1 MGMFDTV
8 YMASNDFDSLPF
20 TEEMIKLGLKD
31 NTRPF
36 QTKCLENILA
46 EYTIQNGKL
55 YIKNWK
61 DKEESNATFNSSNE
75 SRESY
80 LEEVYHHGTV
90 FVYNFI
96 ETEKY
101 DCWIE
106 FKLTF
111 TRGQVEKCELEKFEA
126 TDNAERKIRE
136 KKYQE
141 EDERQRKKWYNKYF
155 FNTRIYRTV
164 TRKISRAF
172 ISVGGFIAHI
182 GYKI

>member
-1 MGMFDTV
+1 MQCSIIYLIMGMFDTV

-61 DKEESNATFNSSNE
+61 DAENE
-75 SRESY
+75 TREY
-80 LEEVYHHGTV
+80 VLEEVYHHGTV

-111 TRGQVEKCELEKFEA
+111 TKGQLEKSELEKFEA
-126 TDNAERKIRE
+126 TDNAERKERE
-136 KKYQE
+136 KMFRE

>member
-1 MGMFDTV
+1 MQCSIIYLIMGMFDTV

-46 EYTIQNGKL
+46 EYTIQSGKL

-61 DKEESNATFNSSNE
+61 DTESET
-75 SRESY
+75 RESV

-111 TRGQVEKCELEKFEA
+111 TKGQLEKSELEKFEA
-126 TDNAERKIRE
+126 TDNAERKERE
-136 KKYQE
+136 KMFRE